1 VNQNHWK
8 GNVMDASS
16 LFAKNLKNTEFDDL
30 PQKVIDETKKQ
41 ILDILGV
48 AIGGFSQRGAKEL
61 RELVLEWGGKKESS
75 VIGTSV
81 KVPVPNAAHANATM
95 AHCLDYDDVH
105 EKAVMHSGVVIIPT
119 CLAMAQFKGGLSGKD
134 LIAAVALGVDMM
146 CRLALATTP
155 GKSAV
160 ELGWHLT
167 TLFGFLGVAGVAA
180 RILGLDEEG
189 IVNAIGIA
197 YHQSC
202 GNGQTVK
209 DGALT
214 KRLGPGFAVKG
225 GITSALLAERGIT
238 GAHNAL
244 EGQWGLYNLYMHG
257 DYGPDILREDLGRRF
272 EGMNVA
278 IKPYPCCRGIHPAI
292 DATLAIKNENNVKK
306 EDIKEIVIYVTEAH
320 YALLCSPEDA
330 KRNPRNPVD
339 AQFSIPWGVATAIAN
354 NRVTLDDYT
363 ETAIKSDAIKEIT
376 KKMRVEID
384 NGLRRPDKMEPTR
397 IEIITS
403 EEQSFSKVVEHP
415 LGSLERPM
423 TLEDC
428 SRKFRDCAK
437 RLGNEKMDRV
447 IEMVGR
453 LDESS
458 DVDELFPLL
467 NFDE

>member
-1 VNQNHWK
+1 
-8 GNVMDASS
+8 MDASS

-30 PQKVIDETKKQ
+30 PQKVVDETKKQ

-48 AIGGFSQRGAKEL
+48 AIGGYSQRGAKEL
-61 RELVLEWGGKKESS
+61 RELILDWGGKEESS

-119 CLAMAQFKGGLSGKD
+119 CLAMAQYQGGFSGKD
-134 LIAAVALGVDMM
+134 LITAVALGVDMM

-155 GKSAV
+155 GKSPV

-167 TLFGFLGVAGVAA
+167 TLFGFLGVAGTAA
-180 RILGLDEEG
+180 RILGLDEQG
-189 IVNAIGIA
+189 IVNAIGIG

-209 DGALT
+209 DGALS

-225 GITSALLAERGIT
+225 GITSALLAEKGIT

-244 EGQWGLYNLYMHG
+244 EGQWGLYNQYMHG
-257 DYGPDILREDLGRRF
+257 DYGPDILKEDLGRRF

-292 DATLAIKNENNVKK
+292 DAALALKNENKIRK
-306 EDIKEIVIYVTEAH
+306 EDIKEIIIYVTEAH
-320 YALLCSPEDA
+320 SSLLCSPEDA
-330 KRNPRNPVD
+330 KCNPRNPVD

-354 NRVTLDDYT
+354 DQVTLDDYT
-363 ETAIKSDAIKEIT
+363 ETAIKNDTIKEIT
-376 KKMRVEID
+376 KKMRIEVD

-397 IEIITS
+397 IEITTS
-403 EEQSFSKVVEHP
+403 EGGNYSKVVEHP

-437 RLGNEKMDRV
+437 RLGDEKMDRV
-447 IEMVGR
+447 VEMVGR
-453 LDESS
+453 LDELV

-467 NFDE
+467 SFDE